1 MDIQAF
7 KSSCLMGKMGK
18 VSLRVLMVNC
28 VNGCLESL
36 AKSKKD
42 NWESCKLESYMRI
55 NDF

>member
-7 KSSCLMGKMGK
+7 KSSCPMGK

-42 NWESCKLESYMRI
+42 NWESCKLES
-55 NDF
+55 

>member
-7 KSSCLMGKMGK
+7 KSSCLMGKTGK

-42 NWESCKLESYMRI
+42 NWESCKLESYMST